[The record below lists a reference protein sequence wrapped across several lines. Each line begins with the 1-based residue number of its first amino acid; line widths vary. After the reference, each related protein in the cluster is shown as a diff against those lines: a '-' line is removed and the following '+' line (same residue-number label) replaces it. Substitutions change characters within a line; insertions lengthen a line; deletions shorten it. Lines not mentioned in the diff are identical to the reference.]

1 MPPPPLL
8 RTARSA
14 DVFTVLTLTFLFL
27 MFVVG
32 APLAITLILS
42 SVVTIWYQSHFSGG
56 APIPLIVTPQRMFTM
71 IDSFPLMAV
80 PYYILAGELMERGGI
95 SLRLVNFA
103 TALLGRIRGG
113 ICLAAVL
120 SSMIFA
126 GVSGS
131 GAADTAAIG
140 SLTIPAMIRKG
151 YPPGW
156 VAALQATAGA
166 LGPIIPPSIVMLI
179 YASIANESPARMF
192 LGGIIPGILIGLALM
207 VVSYV
212 YSVRHGLGG
221 REGEASLRRVWESAI
236 DASWA
241 LVAPAIILGGIFTG
255 VFTATEAGIVA
266 VVYAFLVGKY
276 VYRQIAWSEVPELL
290 LKAALTT
297 AIVFF
302 IVSASGIFGW
312 LLTASQAPM
321 LAAKF
326 MTSITDSPLL
336 MSLIVV
342 LFLLIVGGLIEI
354 AVMILILV
362 PVLHPMAARFGI
374 DPLHWSV
381 ILCISL
387 VVGGVTPPV
396 ADFLYIATALA
407 KTTLNESA
415 REVWLFV
422 AIMVAVIVLCV
433 FFPQLVL
440 FLPRFIMG

>member
-1 MPPPPLL
+1 
-8 RTARSA
+8 
-14 DVFTVLTLTFLFL
+14 VFTVLAATFLIL

-42 SVVTIWYQSHFSGG
+42 SLAAIWYQATLPGA
-56 APIPLIVTPQRMFTM
+56 APIPLVVTPQRMFTM

-120 SSMIFA
+120 SSIIFA
-126 GVSGS
+126 GISGS

-166 LGPIIPPSIVMLI
+166 LGPIFPPSIVMLI
-179 YASIANESPARMF
+179 YASIANQSPARMF
-192 LGGIIPGILIGLALM
+192 LGGVIPGTLIGLGLM
-207 VVSYV
+207 LVSYI

-221 REGEASLRRVWESAI
+221 VEAAMSLRQVLRATI

-241 LVAPAIILGGIFTG
+241 LVAPVIILGGIFTG
-255 VFTATEAGIVA
+255 VFTPTEAGIVA
-266 VVYAFLVGKY
+266 VVYAFLVGKF
-276 VYRQIAWSEVPELL
+276 VYREIQWSNLPDAL

-302 IVSASGIFGW
+302 IISASGIFGW
-312 LLTASQAPM
+312 LLTASQAPII
-321 LAAKF
+321 AAQF
-326 MTSITDSPLL
+326 MMSITENRILVF
-336 MSLIVV
+336 LIVIT
-342 LFLLIVGGLIEI
+342 FLMIAGGLIEI
-354 AVMILILV
+354 AIMILILV
-362 PVLHPMAARFGI
+362 PVLHPMAQRFGI

-415 REVWLFV
+415 RHVWLFV
-422 AIMVAVIVLCV
+422 GIMVAVILLCV
-433 FFPQLVL
+433 IFPQLIL
-440 FLPRFIMG
+440 FLPRLIMG